1 MENLAIDLNY
11 VSEAARILTGRSG
24 TAKEKFAKAG
34 QHFWSAL
41 IFIESWP
48 PDLAARAQQISRRF
62 LEHGTVEQTAKR
74 LDRATVTARV
84 RELAE
89 SVSSLAADIELAKR
103 NGTIAKYTEAVP
115 LRRSITSR

>member
-48 PDLAARAQQISRRF
+48 PDLAARAQTDFQTFFGAR
-62 LEHGTVEQTAKR
+62 HG
-74 LDRATVTARV
+74 
-84 RELAE
+84 
-89 SVSSLAADIELAKR
+89 
-103 NGTIAKYTEAVP
+103 GTNCEAVG
-115 LRRSITSR
+115 SGYGNGSRQGTCRERFQPCGRH